1 MEGEK
6 NETLTAEELAK
17 LPASDAKTKKPKTED
32 FKERENERLK
42 ARLYQMEQD
51 QKYLQEKLEKAL
63 EEQRK
68 PGIQV
73 VEADGEYKK
82 KKRINSSPLSDLML
96 PPYTKNQVAIYR
108 IIGTEEINP
117 ATGLKVDP
125 VDTLIPGKYTILDPF
140 EPDPLKK
147 DKVMANV
154 SGTETYVENGQSKTR
169 QTIDDPVFIRG
180 WLQVPVKDKFG
191 LYIFMERHPMNKSNK
206 FRPNNAP
213 AVFERVDV
221 NQHSPAAQYA
231 TMDLSIDA
239 GLAVRQLSKDQ
250 VLSYAMT
257 ANPPINTAKRRID
270 EVRGDLTKYAMNNP
284 IPFFKMNKNAQA
296 AVKINVFDA
305 LAFGLVD
312 YRPEIRQ
319 YVLSETDEEIF
330 THSVQEEPQ
339 EALIKFLAKAENAE
353 KYQAIV
359 DRLNHWEH

>member
-1 MEGEK
+1 MEGK
-6 NETLTAEELAK
+6 KDETLTADALAK
-17 LPASDAKTKKPKTED
+17 LPNTDAQKAKKQQER
-32 FKERENERLK
+32 ELRENERLK
-42 ARLYQMEQD
+42 AKAYEDEQRIKRLEAQLAE
-51 QKYLQEKLEKAL
+51 AL
-63 EEQRK
+63 EPKRK

-82 KKRINSSPLSDLML
+82 KKRINSSPLSDMML

-108 IIGTEEINP
+108 IIGTDEINP

-125 VDTLIPGKYTILDPF
+125 VDTLIPGRYTILDPF

-154 SGTETYVENGQSKTR
+154 IGTETYIENGQSKTR
-169 QTIDDPVFIRG
+169 QVIEDPVFIRG
-180 WLQVPVKDKFG
+180 WLQVPVKDKYG
-191 LYIFMERHPMNKSNK
+191 LYIFMERHFMNKSNK
-206 FRPNNAP
+206 FRPSNAP
-213 AVFERVDV
+213 AVFERVDI
-221 NQHSPAAQYA
+221 NQHSPAAQA
-231 TMDLSIDA
+231 ASLDLSIDA
-239 GLAVRQLSKDQ
+239 GIAVRQLNKDQ
-250 VLSYAMT
+250 VLSCAMT
-257 ANPPINTAKRRID
+257 ANPPINTVKRRID
-270 EVRGDLTKYAMNNP
+270 EVRADLTKYAMNNP
-284 IPFFKMNKNAQA
+284 IQFFKMNKNAAA

-339 EALIKFLAKAENAE
+339 EALIKFLAKPENAE

-359 DRLNHWEH
+359 DRLNHWEN